1 MSSLGVNYYTP
12 GPLGF
17 RVTQTTQTTQSAQ
30 MMPHLITPEQ
40 RVPQARQALTDTR
53 SFSNVAASQKIGSPG
68 DKYILGPTGVT

>member
-17 RVTQTTQTTQSAQ
+17 RVTQTSQRTQ
-30 MMPHLITPEQ
+30 MIPHLITPEQ